1 MAQNLPQS
9 SPYED
14 EIDLIEIF
22 KILIE
27 SKKLIISSIL
37 IFTIASIIYSLSLKP
52 SFITSTKLEIGYVEL
67 DNGDRKLIESLSDL
81 ISDLNI
87 LLMKN
92 PDDKFNQNVSMNS
105 LENKIISLETT
116 SSSVE
121 QNENILNEMISY
133 IDERHS
139 NLAALITYQKK
150 DKISN
155 EINLIE
161 SEISFL
167 IGNMRIDLE
176 AKISKIKSDLPI
188 IDQEISQLNL
198 IITQDLNNLK
208 LLRNTNLDI
217 ERAANSLEQII
228 FSYKNQ
234 ISQLKR
240 ERNNSISDLSSF
252 SQKLDALDKSNFQ
265 SDELFILEQEQ
276 KILEN
281 QLQTLMNKTQ
291 VKTLPIGNI
300 ETQTIKPKT
309 QLMILLGIIMGFITG
324 ILLVFIRNFV
334 KSYRESQA

>member
-1 MAQNLPQS
+1 
-9 SPYED
+9 
-14 EIDLIEIF
+14 
-22 KILIE
+22 
-27 SKKLIISSIL
+27 
-37 IFTIASIIYSLSLKP
+37 
-52 SFITSTKLEIGYVEL
+52 
-67 DNGDRKLIESLSDL
+67 
-81 ISDLNI
+81 
-87 LLMKN
+87 
-92 PDDKFNQNVSMNS
+92 
-105 LENKIISLETT
+105 
-116 SSSVE
+116 
-121 QNENILNEMISY
+121 
-133 IDERHS
+133 S

-217 ERAANSLEQII
+217 ERAANSPTLEQII
-228 FSYKNQ
+228 FSYKTQ

-309 QLMILLGIIMGFITG
+309 L
-324 ILLVFIRNFV
+324 
-334 KSYRESQA
+334 

>member
-1 MAQNLPQS
+1 MAQNLTQP

-14 EIDLIEIF
+14 EIDLLAIF

-334 KSYRESQA
+334 KSYRESKA